1 MNGSLGQSIKDRLS
15 RLSQRSDL
23 PSSPQKC
30 ALTSLDCPR
39 CSGHKGVELLAES
52 STLVARVCECV
63 KKCQLCAGSCL
74 KPSMSDDAT
83 TKAAGRVGK
92 HSTVGQTDVT
102 PCVSPNPRQVVGIIN
117 EARIPSRYLDAELG
131 RFDGFSPTDR
141 TQKTT
146 ISNWIKA
153 LKPGQSS
160 GLLLSGP
167 VGIGKSWLL
176 AAMAKH
182 LAFQGFSVRY
192 ADFFQLV
199 HELREAY
206 SSDQA
211 DRSSLRPLQNVDILI
226 IDELG
231 KGRNTEWELS
241 VADSLISDRYNGNK
255 CIIAATNYP
264 LRGTAS
270 DHQQR
275 QIDYLRAESST
286 NQMNAVSFEP
296 LAQRIG
302 SRMFSRLAENCI
314 CMEVSGT
321 DRRRR

>member
-1 MNGSLGQSIKDRLS
+1 MTAHLEQSIKDRLS
-15 RLSQRSDL
+15 RLGKKSA
-23 PSSPQKC
+23 SSTSATAC
-30 ALTSLDCPR
+30 ALSVNG
-39 CSGHKGVELLAES
+39 CSNCAGHKGVQLLSDAP
-52 STLVARVCECV
+52 TLAAKICDCV
-63 KKCQLCAGSCL
+63 RNCKLCGGSCL
-74 KPSMSDDAT
+74 KPSSEGKSTEPLPENLQTVAPCASPSPR
-83 TKAAGRVGK
+83 KIVGL
-92 HSTVGQTDVT
+92 
-102 PCVSPNPRQVVGIIN
+102 IN
-117 EARIPSRYLDAELG
+117 EARIPSRYLEADLS
-131 RFDGFSPTDR
+131 RFDGFNPSER

-146 ISNWIKA
+146 IANWLKG

-182 LAFQGFSVRY
+182 LALQGFSVRY

-206 SSDQA
+206 ASDQA
-211 DRSSLRPLQNVDILI
+211 DKSSLRPLQNVDVLI

-264 LRGTAS
+264 LRGS
-270 DHQQR
+270 SVDHQQK
-275 QIDYLRAESST
+275 QIDYLRAEGVT
-286 NQMNAVSFEP
+286 NQMNAVTFEP

-302 SRMFSRLAENCI
+302 SRMFSRLSENCI

>member
-1 MNGSLGQSIKDRLS
+1 MRPSAAEPIASRGSS
-15 RLSQRSDL
+15 SQKAELVSAVEPCTS
-23 PSSPQKC
+23 PSP
-30 ALTSLDCPR
+30 
-39 CSGHKGVELLAES
+39 
-52 STLVARVCECV
+52 
-63 KKCQLCAGSCL
+63 KKI
-74 KPSMSDDAT
+74 
-83 TKAAGRVGK
+83 
-92 HSTVGQTDVT
+92 
-102 PCVSPNPRQVVGIIN
+102 VGIIN
-117 EARIPSRYLDAELG
+117 EARIPSRYLEAELG
-131 RFDGFSPTDR
+131 KFEGFNPADR

-146 ISNWIKA
+146 IANWIKG
-153 LKPGQSS
+153 LKPGKSS

-206 SSDQA
+206 ASEQSDK
-211 DRSSLRPLQNVDILI
+211 SSLKPLQNVDVLI
-226 IDELG
+226 VDELG

-264 LRGTAS
+264 LRSSA
-270 DHQQR
+270 QEQR
-275 QIDYLRAESST
+275 QIDYLRSEPMT
-286 NQMNAVSFEP
+286 NQMNTTAFEP
-296 LAQRIG
+296 LAQRVG
-302 SRMFSRLAENCI
+302 SRMFSRLSENCI
-314 CMEVSGT
+314 CMELIGS